1 MKHDKK
7 LGLGNKL
14 FLIGLGVLSAVGVV
28 AAASSH
34 MSSLGCFDN
43 IFMYRNYNVTMQN
56 LVLDSE
62 AAAAETNKELNA
74 EVIVENTGDIPIL
87 TRISYINSDKVAIG
101 EYDPYAFI
109 GETVVVNRNEEGKII
124 DSDEEVVELLDL
136 DQSIN
141 GYVGNTESD
150 GNAKS
155 SWKAKVV
162 ENSNFER
169 GDDGCYYYKGILEK
183 GDSVKH
189 LDKVILESKIVT
201 YSPPQEQ
208 IFYKAGTGVEDY
220 DEASWESGVS
230 DDKTE
235 IGRKSVVKFGSSP
248 YCKLN
253 LTVVIETIQA
263 TDANFVEI
271 KDEFPQNPTAKTMK
285 DYWDKLIAKN

>member
-7 LGLGNKL
+7 PGLGNKL

-87 TRISYINSDKVAIG
+87 TRISYINSDKVAVG
-101 EYDPYAFI
+101 EYDKK
-109 GETVVVNRNEEGKII
+109 TVVVNRNSEGKII

-136 DQSIN
+136 DQTIN
-141 GYVGNTESD
+141 GYVENTES
-150 GNAKS
+150 GENAKS
-155 SWKAKVV
+155 SWKAKTL

-189 LDKVILESKIVT
+189 LDKVILESEIVT

-208 IFYKAGTGVEDY
+208 IFYKAGNGVEDY
-220 DEASWESGVS
+220 NNVGWESDVP

-263 TDANFVEI
+263 ADADFVET
-271 KDEFPQNPTAKTMK
+271 KDKFPQNPTAEIMK
-285 DYWDKLIAKN
+285 GYWDELMTKK